1 MKSKFLIS
9 TNFVTEKM
17 EYITK
22 GKYSEIVLLESWEK
36 KKKTTTKKALSSF
49 QMLLLYNNG
58 YNSLVKIGIIHFGLK
73 IFHFKLISKILFS
86 WCTRRYTVF
95 ILYKYIGII
104 NIALSYNM
112 RKQLTDK

>member
-36 KKKTTTKKALSSF
+36 KKKQQQRKPWVVSKC
-49 QMLLLYNNG
+49 Y
-58 YNSLVKIGIIHFGLK
+58 YYIIMD
-73 IFHFKLISKILFS
+73 
-86 WCTRRYTVF
+86 
-95 ILYKYIGII
+95 II
-104 NIALSYNM
+104 PL
-112 RKQLTDK
+112 